1 LNIPSNVKADKAIK
15 EGATLP
21 HPTKPYYTLA
31 SLKRLAKEKAND
43 SLA

>member
-1 LNIPSNVKADKAIK
+1 VEINKAVK

-21 HPTKPYYTLA
+21 HLIKPYYMLA

>member
-1 LNIPSNVKADKAIK
+1 VKADKAIK

-21 HPTKPYYTLA
+21 HLIKPYYTLA
-31 SLKRLAKEKAND
+31 SLKRLIKEKVND